1 MTNGDKPNGGGMKIA
16 VVAPSCTLK
25 PEAAEQVTAL
35 AAQRGDCELAI
46 HPQCFLSDG
55 HFAGSD
61 AERLAALREVMAD
74 PSVDAV
80 WFARGGYG
88 SNRIAEAAVAE
99 IADAARAKLYMGYSD
114 SGFLL
119 AGFHRAGLT
128 VAHGPMPQDVLR
140 QGGEAAVSRAL
151 DWLVRR
157 DAIALEP
164 DLQSPALAFNLTVLS
179 CLLGTPLEPDLSGA
193 DLLIEEV
200 SEHHYRIDRLMFHLT
215 ASPNVRGAAR
225 IRLGRV
231 DDSPANDPEFG
242 SGEQAIV
249 EEWCAR
255 SGIPFGGRADI
266 GHDAANR
273 VVPFG
278 RK

>member
-1 MTNGDKPNGGGMKIA
+1 MRIA

-25 PEAAEQVTAL
+25 REAAEQVTEL
-35 AAQRGDCELAI
+35 AASRGDCELVI

-74 PSVDAV
+74 PSIDAL

-88 SNRIAEAAVAE
+88 SNRIAQAALVDLPATS
-99 IADAARAKLYMGYSD
+99 RSKTYMGYSD

-119 AGFHRAGLT
+119 AGLHKAGLD
-128 VAHGPMPQDVLR
+128 AAWGPMPQDILR
-140 QGGEAAVSRAL
+140 DGGEAAVTRAL
-151 DWLVRR
+151 DWLLRR
-157 DAIALEP
+157 DPSTLEP
-164 DLQSPALAFNLTVLS
+164 DLQSPAFAFNLTVLS
-179 CLLGTPLEPDLSGA
+179 CLLGTPLEPDLKGA

-200 SEHHYRIDRLMFHLT
+200 SEHHYRIDRLMFHVT
-215 ASPNVRGAAR
+215 ASANVRSAAR

-231 DDSPANDPEFG
+231 ADVPGNDPEFG
-242 SGEQAIV
+242 HDELRIV
-249 EEWCAR
+249 EDWCAR
-255 SGIPFGGRADI
+255 SGIAFGGRADI

-278 RK
+278 